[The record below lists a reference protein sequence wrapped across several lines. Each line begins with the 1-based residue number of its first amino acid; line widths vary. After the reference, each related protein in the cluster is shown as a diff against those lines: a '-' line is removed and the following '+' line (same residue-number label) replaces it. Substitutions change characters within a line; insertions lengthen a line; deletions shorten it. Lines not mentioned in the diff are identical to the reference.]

1 MTATTMIVLESAN
14 QDAVPGAVVG
24 NNQLTLSHSTT
35 WPVKAQAVTAAQVAP
50 SERKKLFKENLDSIG
65 LDAQAV
71 F

>member
-1 MTATTMIVLESAN
+1 MIATTTIVLESEN
-14 QDAVPGAVVG
+14 RDVVPGAVVD

-50 SERKKLFKENLDSIG
+50 SKRKKLSKENLDSIG